1 MSILGLEVNAV
12 TAVSHGEEDSE
23 KGERCIR
30 GWFSFQTYT
39 HVLSLH
45 TSWCC
50 EQNLLA
56 NLGSPPAPR
65 PWARTELD

>member
-1 MSILGLEVNAV
+1 MSILGLERKCSHAG
-12 TAVSHGEEDSE
+12 SHGEEDPE
-23 KGERCIR
+23 QGGRCIR

-39 HVLSLH
+39 HVLSLQ

-56 NLGSPPAPR
+56 NLGSPPAPQPR
-65 PWARTELD
+65 ARTELD